1 MVTDLLRQVLTL
13 LGLGVPF
20 FIAEQRFA
28 AHGLSYRKVF
38 ARDVGAVTLVAL
50 LGIPTA
56 AVLGAFFSC
65 FPALAVLRLPMLPP
79 WASFPLAIVAS
90 DFAMYWT
97 HRLVHTRPL
106 WRVHRW
112 HHAPRHLYW
121 LAGGR
126 ASFLQGIVYAIPT
139 FVFVLLNVPLKLIG
153 MYIMFGVVLNHWMH
167 SNLRLKSEWL
177 EAVLITP
184 RIHHVH
190 HSSDPRH
197 YGRNLGSLLS
207 IWDRMFGTFL
217 DPDDVKA
224 PLKFGIPEAVSGPRM
239 VVGL

>member
-20 FIAEQRFA
+20 FIAERYFA
-28 AHGLSYRKVF
+28 AHGLVYRKVF
-38 ARDVGAVTLVAL
+38 ARDVGAVVLVAL

-56 AVLGAFFSC
+56 AVMSAFFSR
-65 FPALAVLRLPMLPP
+65 FPAIVMLRVPMLPP

-121 LAGGR
+121 LAGAR
-126 ASFLQGIVYAIPT
+126 ASFLQGIIYTIPT
-139 FVFVLLNVPLKLIG
+139 FVFVLLNVPFKLIG
-153 MYIMFGVVLNHWMH
+153 LYILFGVVLNHWMH
-167 SNLRLKSEWL
+167 SNLRLKSPWL

-184 RIHHVH
+184 RIHHIH
-190 HSSDPRH
+190 HSRDPRH

-207 IWDRMFGTFL
+207 IWDRMFGTFV
-217 DPDDVKA
+217 DPDDVKM

-239 VVGL
+239 VVGV